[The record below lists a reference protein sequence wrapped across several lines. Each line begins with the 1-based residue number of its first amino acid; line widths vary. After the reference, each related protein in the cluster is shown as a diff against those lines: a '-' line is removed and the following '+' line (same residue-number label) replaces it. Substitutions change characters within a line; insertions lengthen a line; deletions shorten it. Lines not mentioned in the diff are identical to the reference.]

1 MRLRPI
7 SSFSIRSGVKRA
19 RAAFTLAE
27 ALAAMAFLAIVIPV
41 AMEALHLASHAGVV
55 AQRKALAA
63 RFADRWLNE
72 LLVTGQWK
80 QGGSG
85 GTTDEN
91 GLIYRWQLRS
101 DSWERDALKRLTLSV
116 TYTAQGREY
125 QVELATLMDPNAP

>member
-1 MRLRPI
+1 
-7 SSFSIRSGVKRA
+7 
-19 RAAFTLAE
+19 
-27 ALAAMAFLAIVIPV
+27 MAFLAIVIPV
-41 AMEALHLASHAGVV
+41 AVEALHLASHAGVV
-55 AQRKALAA
+55 AQRKALAT
-63 RFADRWLNE
+63 RFADRWLSE

-80 QGGSG
+80 QGGAS

-101 DSWERDALKRLTLSV
+101 DSWERDALKRLILSV